1 MRKTIFLLSLSLF
14 FMACN
19 STAPAEKGLTAVHY
33 FDLKGY
39 MAKEAERLNA
49 ARPEIQKTV
58 IVNAAA
64 ESKKIKIGDWTK
76 ELSVFSDA
84 DINKSAWQG
93 MFKVVRKSNEDIYSS
108 FVDKIP
114 VKSLTVTHHN
124 GRVKSIKILLNT
136 TNILYSSNDTLSYF
150 PDSLYEIKK
159 TQHIKLLNEKNY
171 RISGLFIK

>member
-19 STAPAEKGLTAVHY
+19 STVPAEKGVTVVHY

-39 MAKEAERLNA
+39 MAKEAERLNTEK
-49 ARPEIQKTV
+49 PEILKTV
-58 IVNAAA
+58 MVNAAA
-64 ESKKIKIGDWTK
+64 ESKKMKISDWAK
-76 ELSVFSDA
+76 EMSVFSDA

-93 MFKVVRKSNEDIYSS
+93 MFKVVRKSNEDIYSTS
-108 FVDKIP
+108 DDKIP
-114 VKSLTVTHHN
+114 VKSLVVTHHN
-124 GRVKSIKILLNT
+124 GRVKSIKVLLNT

-150 PDSLYEIKK
+150 PDSLYEIQK
-159 TQHIKLLNEKNY
+159 TQHIKLLSEKNY